1 MFGNFEKK
9 TGVKMDDIMKLAQ
22 SFQNTNFKDEKQVRT
37 MIKKVAQLAN
47 KPVSREKEEM
57 LVQAIT
63 SGKVP
68 KDMNEIQKMMNKKK

>member
-37 MIKKVAQLAN
+37 MIKKVASFAG

-57 LVQAIT
+57 LVKAIT

>member
-37 MIKKVAQLAN
+37 MIKKVSQLAN

-57 LVQAIT
+57 LVKAIT

>member
-22 SFQNTNFKDEKQVRT
+22 SVQNTNFKDEQQVRKI
-37 MIKKVAQLAN
+37 IKRVASLAN
-47 KPVSREKEEM
+47 KPVSKEKEEM
-57 LVQAIT
+57 LVKAIT

-68 KDMNEIQKMMNKKK
+68 KDMNEIQKMINKKQ

>member
-37 MIKKVAQLAN
+37 MIKKVAQMAN

>member
-22 SFQNTNFKDEKQVRT
+22 SVQNTNFKDEQQVRKI
-37 MIKKVAQLAN
+37 IKRVASLAN

-57 LVQAIT
+57 LVKAIT

-68 KDMNEIQKMMNKKK
+68 KDMNEIQKMINKKQ

>member
-37 MIKKVAQLAN
+37 LIKKVGQMAN
-47 KPVSREKEEM
+47 KPVSKEKEEM
-57 LVQAIT
+57 LVKAIT
-63 SGKVP
+63 TGNVP

>member
-37 MIKKVAQLAN
+37 MIKKVSSLAG

-57 LVQAIT
+57 LVKAIT

>member
-22 SFQNTNFKDEKQVRT
+22 SFQNTNFKDENQVRT
-37 MIKKVAQLAN
+37 MIKKVSALAG

-57 LVQAIT
+57 LVKAIT